1 MARFLSALRVAGSD
15 SVGCFF
21 MERMRREAARLRM
34 AAILR
39 WGAAPSL
46 EEATLA
52 NRVPLLHCVGS
63 CWAGDSNSRGICA
76 THKTVASWAR
86 ALLPYAPARSRH
98 TCVGLQ
104 GA

>member
-21 MERMRREAARLRM
+21 MERMSLEAARLRM

-39 WGAAPSL
+39 WGSAPSL

-52 NRVPLLHCVGS
+52 
-63 CWAGDSNSRGICA
+63 
-76 THKTVASWAR
+76 K
-86 ALLPYAPARSRH
+86 
-98 TCVGLQ
+98 
-104 GA
+104 